1 MGQGHPLDLNTTVSR
16 ASAFFSL
23 QPLLTEI
30 IYASDFLKTAGVYTR
45 TLEMKIQHLLAW
57 ISLLKFQST
66 SLEHTLLL
74 SVHIAIYSYMWI
86 ILARNSQEYAII
98 HPFWTISWN
107 SPMLKKI
114 CVSISKPNLLK
125 TVSVLSQR
133 NITNWMHT
141 KRNKEGL

>member
-1 MGQGHPLDLNTTVSR
+1 
-16 ASAFFSL
+16 
-23 QPLLTEI
+23 
-30 IYASDFLKTAGVYTR
+30 
-45 TLEMKIQHLLAW
+45 MKIQHLLAW

-74 SVHIAIYSYMWI
+74 SVHIATYSYMWI
-86 ILARNSQEYAII
+86 ILVWNSQEYAII

-114 CVSISKPNLLK
+114 SVSISKPNLLK
-125 TVSVLSQR
+125 TVSVWSQR

-141 KRNKEGL
+141 EREIKRGIIRNWLRWLWKPRSPKTCSQQAGNAGKPKV